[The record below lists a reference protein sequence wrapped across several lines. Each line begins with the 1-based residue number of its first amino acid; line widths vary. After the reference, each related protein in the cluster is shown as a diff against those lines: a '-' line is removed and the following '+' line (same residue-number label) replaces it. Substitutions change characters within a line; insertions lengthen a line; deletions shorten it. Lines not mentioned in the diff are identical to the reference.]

1 MSELKGYRDEIDQ
14 IDQELTRLVEARF
27 NVVKKVGEYK
37 KKHDLPVLDAARED
51 VVIKRNQD
59 RLENKAYS
67 NDIAAFYKL
76 LMQVTKDMQK

>member
-1 MSELKGYRDEIDQ
+1 MSELKDYRDEIDQ